1 MSTLDYPL
9 STNNTM
15 TRDTPTAEEIVKIW
29 LQKEKDSY
37 AYVNYEYLE
46 DVTLDGIFNID
57 KLVTTIASYS
67 NARYEEGVKA
77 ERERIKDL
85 ITSKCE
91 D

>member
-1 MSTLDYPL
+1 
-9 STNNTM
+9 M